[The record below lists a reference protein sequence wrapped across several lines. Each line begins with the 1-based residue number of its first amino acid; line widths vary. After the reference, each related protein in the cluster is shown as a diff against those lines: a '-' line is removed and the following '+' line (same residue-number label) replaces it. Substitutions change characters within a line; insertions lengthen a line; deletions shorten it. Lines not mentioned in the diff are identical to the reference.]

1 MRKLL
6 ILGIALSAL
15 VPTAVA
21 WSSRGGSAA
30 TVHHHQHATTT
41 AVPTS

>member
-6 ILGIALSAL
+6 ILGVALSAL
-15 VPTAVA
+15 VLTAMA
-21 WSSRGGSAA
+21 RSSRGGSAA